1 VPIVTVVKNLPAVP
15 TQEVAKQQLAYFMN
29 ELVEL
34 WMTNHGTFVAGL
46 KFHYL
51 AFPPG
56 AFAPAKAGVVRDA
69 TAFEKAPGAV
79 RWAFAMTDETPPKGT
94 PREYGL
100 WTLKPDPNFFP
111 DGV

>member
-1 VPIVTVVKNLPAVP
+1 MKNLPTEP
-15 TQEVAKQQLAYFMN
+15 TTEVAKQQLALFMT
-29 ELVEL
+29 ELLEL
-34 WMTNHGTFVAGL
+34 WVANHGTFLAGL

-56 AFAPAKAGVVRDA
+56 AYAPSKAGVVRDA
-69 TAFEKAPGAV
+69 TAFEKGAGQV
-79 RWAFAMTDETPPKGT
+79 RWAFAMTDDTPPPDT

-100 WTLKPDPNFFP
+100 WTLKPDPSFFP